1 MQNKHVGTKIA
12 TANDYI
18 CIPLTNAWNV
28 YQSRILRTRC
38 IVCICCGELEGV
50 VVVMQFQY
58 LSLPSS
64 VL

>member
-1 MQNKHVGTKIA
+1 MITF
-12 TANDYI
+12 
-18 CIPLTNAWNV
+18 V
-28 YQSRILRTRC
+28 YLSLMHGMFVSHGLRTRC